1 MTEEVQDLTNVKDNL
16 TSKQKKSSLKTSLTI
31 LSGLSN
37 LGIDK
42 DKKRGL
48 SVLGVSIMY
57 TISVLTAFLFSV
69 FESDDFIYVNL
80 KFELDSHIIN
90 EFKTDK
96 KFLYVIVW
104 LIILNNIFFMF
115 SYFYNY
121 REEDLISD
129 ISKNIGLNYVFSILL
144 LSFSTILG
152 IVLLEYRLTNLMIN
166 TLIHSISIG
175 N

>member
-1 MTEEVQDLTNVKDNL
+1 MTEEVQDSANVKDNIN
-16 TSKQKKSSLKTSLTI
+16 SKPKKSSLITSLTL

-37 LGIDK
+37 LGTDK
-42 DKKRGL
+42 DRKRGI
-48 SVLGVSIMY
+48 SVLCASIMY
-57 TISVLTAFLFSV
+57 TISVLTAFIFSV
-69 FESDDFIYVNL
+69 FESKDYIYVNL

-96 KFLYVIVW
+96 KFLFVIVW
-104 LIILNNIFFMF
+104 LIILNNLFFMF

-129 ISKNIGLNYVFSILL
+129 ISKNIGFNYVLSILL
-144 LSFSTILG
+144 LSVSTILG
-152 IVLLEYRLTNLMIN
+152 IVLLEFRLTNLIIN
-166 TLIHSISIG
+166 SLIHSVSIG